1 MNHGTIVAIIHIAD
15 AFFEEICDLHVGEF
29 AFERNRYVEDQVCVG
44 RTFYYA
50 KIVNGKTTVQ
60 IASDFFNLAAYFIDL
75 PMLSVTMGSM
85 WMVAEQFSLS

>member
-1 MNHGTIVAIIHIAD
+1 MKSPVNDHLIHIAD

-50 KIVNGKTTVQ
+50 KIVNGRWQLLCCDPNRQSICKKILFPHTKK
-60 IASDFFNLAAYFIDL
+60 
-75 PMLSVTMGSM
+75 G
-85 WMVAEQFSLS
+85 